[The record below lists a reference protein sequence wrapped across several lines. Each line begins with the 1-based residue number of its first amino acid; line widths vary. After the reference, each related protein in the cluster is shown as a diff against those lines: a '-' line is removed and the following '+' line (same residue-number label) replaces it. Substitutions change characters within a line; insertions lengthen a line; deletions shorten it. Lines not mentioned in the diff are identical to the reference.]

1 MPKLESCLTE
11 PLLFRRIFRRENI
24 YNLVLLIEATIL
36 IRLIQNK
43 DNRKN
48 KRISIQA
55 RATIGSNGLSGDVL
69 LIDFSSQGLG
79 MLLDHNE
86 IIDIGRKLN
95 ISLETATKPKTV
107 QGIIKWVRKLKEEK
121 LFDYAVG
128 MELVDFDTFG
138 YGNLLQHAET

>member
-1 MPKLESCLTE
+1 MKD
-11 PLLFRRIFRRENI
+11 
-24 YNLVLLIEATIL
+24 
-36 IRLIQNK
+36 K

-48 KRISIQA
+48 ERISIQA
-55 RATIGSNGLSGDVL
+55 NATIGSNGFSGDGL

-86 IIDIGRKLN
+86 FIDIGQKLN
-95 ISLETATKPKTV
+95 IRLETAPKPTTV
-107 QGIIKWVRKLKEEK
+107 QGVIKWVRKFKEEK

-138 YGNLLQHAET
+138 YGNLLQHAEL

>member
-1 MPKLESCLTE
+1 MKD
-11 PLLFRRIFRRENI
+11 
-24 YNLVLLIEATIL
+24 
-36 IRLIQNK
+36 K

-48 KRISIQA
+48 ERISIQA
-55 RATIGSNGLSGDVL
+55 NATIGSNGFSGDGL

-86 IIDIGRKLN
+86 FTDIGQRLN
-95 ISLETATKPKTV
+95 ISLETAPKPTTV
-107 QGIIKWVRKLKEEK
+107 QGVIKWVRKFKEEK

-138 YGNLLQHAET
+138 YGNLLQHAES

>member
-1 MPKLESCLTE
+1 MKD
-11 PLLFRRIFRRENI
+11 
-24 YNLVLLIEATIL
+24 
-36 IRLIQNK
+36 K

-48 KRISIQA
+48 ERISIQA
-55 RATIGSNGLSGDVL
+55 NATIGSNGFSGDGL

-86 IIDIGRKLN
+86 FIDIGQKLN
-95 ISLETATKPKTV
+95 IRLETAPKPITV
-107 QGIIKWVRKLKEEK
+107 QGVIKWVRKFKEEK

-138 YGNLLQHAET
+138 YGNLLQHAES

>member
-1 MPKLESCLTE
+1 MKD
-11 PLLFRRIFRRENI
+11 
-24 YNLVLLIEATIL
+24 
-36 IRLIQNK
+36 K

-48 KRISIQA
+48 ERISIQA
-55 RATIGSNGLSGDVL
+55 SAIIGSNGLPGEGL

-79 MLLDHNE
+79 LLLDHNE
-86 IIDIGRKLN
+86 FIDIGQKLN
-95 ISLETATKPKTV
+95 ISLETAPKPTTV
-107 QGIIKWVRKLKEEK
+107 QGVIKWIHKLKEEK